1 MKQIIEIIVPCYNEE
16 QCVEL
21 FYNKICAVFDRMQKF
36 DFIITFID
44 DGSKDATLNAI
55 KDLSVKAMIYFF
67 FKELREGI
75 CHLCRFIKLLG
86 GLYCCYGCRFTAS
99 AGIIDRND

>member
-55 KDLSVKAMIYFF
+55 KDLSVKAMKGNVQYISFSRNFGKESAIYA
-67 FKELREGI
+67 
-75 CHLCRFIKLLG
+75 
-86 GLYCCYGCRFTAS
+86 GLSNC
-99 AGIIDRND
+99 